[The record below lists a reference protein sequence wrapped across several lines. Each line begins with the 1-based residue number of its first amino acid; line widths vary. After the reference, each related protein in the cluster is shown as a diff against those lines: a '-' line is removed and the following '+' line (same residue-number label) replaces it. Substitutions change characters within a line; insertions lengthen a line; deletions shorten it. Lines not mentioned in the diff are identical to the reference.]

1 VKYFRFINY
10 CWAFY
15 GPQAIYG
22 DFFGHN
28 LTMEELLQA
37 IEKRTQ
43 IKTPEFHG
51 NELDSF
57 DRELV
62 RDLMLAARGLPTEY
76 PVTQLLKDPQP

>member
-1 VKYFRFINY
+1 
-10 CWAFY
+10 
-15 GPQAIYG
+15 
-22 DFFGHN
+22 
-28 LTMEELLQA
+28 MEELLQA

-62 RDLMLAARGLPTEY
+62 RDLMLDARGLPTEY
-76 PVTQLLKDPQP
+76 PVTQLLKDSQP